1 MSESS
6 VSQEVVEMTEVEFNN
21 LLTTDRKRVMN
32 PKIAEIENRIK
43 HLKKIRRKWALAD
56 NIIKTLGITF
66 TCLLTLITTIINVL
80 PKDSINQNTLQILT
94 AVFSSLAAITAVS
107 SEGTILG
114 FTGKNKTK
122 FIKQI
127 RQQELKLN
135 RSYIFYEKARSDAT
149 ISNEELEQF
158 MKILED

>member
-1 MSESS
+1 MSEDTA
-6 VSQEVVEMTEVEFNN
+6 SQEVVEMSEVEFESI
-21 LLTTDRKRVMN
+21 LTKDRKRVMN
-32 PKIAEIENRIK
+32 QRIAEIENRIK

-66 TCLLTLITTIINVL
+66 TCLLTIITAIINVT
-80 PKDSINQNTLQILT
+80 PGINQNALQVMT
-94 AVFSSLAAITAVS
+94 AVFSSLAAVTAVS